1 MDGFERFA
9 QGHLITLFSATNYCG
24 TANNAGALGAGG
36 RAGSRGCAP
45 IALFLPNAP
54 RHPSPP
60 SHFTPSPSRCHPSV
74 GPGPGDGAQAHPPAT
89 TAAGVAAGVR
99 LGRRR
104 RGRAPQPRPG
114 HMDAGGQRRA
124 PPHAAPGAGWKRV
137 AVAGILRVKGGGR
150 ASRGVWGIL
159 SNFGGAAAGME
170 TFGTAV
176 LGRGGALVTNLFSD
190 VNSCSAARWG
200 ALSTSPRAPRGQS
213 NRWPTPTARAS
224 PRACPA
230 CRLACRRVPGAGAA
244 CVGSTGGGQVA
255 TPAGGRGLWWRPGRH
270 PPDPARPICGIQCPQ
285 KPATSPAA
293 TPPRGW
299 GSGGATVHAAGA
311 NRRRTG
317 PGPGPRLGW
326 DHTG

>member
-1 MDGFERFA
+1 MRVVFVLRTLLLGWASACFSAAHAHANPPTRLPARPCPQDNDLQMIVRAHECVMDGFERFA

-230 CRLACRRVPGAGAA
+230 CRPACRRVPGAGAA
-244 CVGSTGGGQVA
+244 CVGSTGGVTRADAALLGPK
-255 TPAGGRGLWWRPGRH
+255 PAGVC
-270 PPDPARPICGIQCPQ
+270 A
-285 KPATSPAA
+285 S
-293 TPPRGW
+293 
-299 GSGGATVHAAGA
+299 TV
-311 NRRRTG
+311 N
-317 PGPGPRLGW
+317 W
-326 DHTG
+326 